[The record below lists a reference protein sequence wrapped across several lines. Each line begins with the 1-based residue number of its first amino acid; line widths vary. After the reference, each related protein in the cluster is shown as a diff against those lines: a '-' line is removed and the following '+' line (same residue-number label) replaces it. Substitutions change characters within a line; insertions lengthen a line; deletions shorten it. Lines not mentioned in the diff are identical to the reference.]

1 MELVLE
7 LAFVV
12 RAVKILIVVVQ
23 VKIVIVVVV
32 VVVVI
37 VKIVIGSRMFTS
49 NVIRGGLVVCPSIR
63 LFIDTCHF
71 LPHHYLDR
79 SSLS

>member
-1 MELVLE
+1 MINKCKFNHLELVLE

-32 VVVVI
+32 VVVV
-37 VKIVIGSRMFTS
+37 VER
-49 NVIRGGLVVCPSIR
+49 R
-63 LFIDTCHF
+63 
-71 LPHHYLDR
+71 
-79 SSLS
+79 